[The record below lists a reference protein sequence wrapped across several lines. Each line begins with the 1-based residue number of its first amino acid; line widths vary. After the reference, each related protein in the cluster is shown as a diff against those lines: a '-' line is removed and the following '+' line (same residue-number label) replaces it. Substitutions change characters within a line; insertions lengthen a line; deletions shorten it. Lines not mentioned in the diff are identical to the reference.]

1 MSKITFRHSFHVL
14 LAKKALSQA
23 SSPPFSIFVRM
34 KNKLFVMSAASGAGK
49 TTLKDKVIGE
59 FPDIVYSISATTRS
73 PREGEVNGVHYFFKT
88 KEEFEKLIKENGLI
102 EWNEVHG
109 NYYGTPKFFVED
121 MLRQGKRVLFDLDV
135 FGKVNFDKVYPD
147 ATGILILPPSEEE
160 LERRLRGRGTD
171 SEEVIRLRLE
181 NAKKEMEF
189 AKTKGKYEYTIV
201 NDDLERAANELR
213 AILSQK

>member
-1 MSKITFRHSFHVL
+1 
-14 LAKKALSQA
+14 
-23 SSPPFSIFVRM
+23 M

-59 FPDIVYSISATTRS
+59 FPDIVYSISATTRA
-73 PREGEVNGVHYFFKT
+73 PREGEVDGVHYFFKT
-88 KEEFEKLIKENGLI
+88 KEEFEQMIKDDALVEYNL
-102 EWNEVHG
+102 VHG

-121 MLRQGKRVLFDLDV
+121 MLRQGKRVLFDIDV

-171 SEEVIRLRLE
+171 SEEVIQTRLR

-189 AKTKGKYEYTIV
+189 AKTQGKYEYTIV
-201 NDDLERAANELR
+201 NDDLEKAANELR
-213 AILSQK
+213 AILKGGN

>member
-1 MSKITFRHSFHVL
+1 M
-14 LAKKALSQA
+14 Q
-23 SSPPFSIFVRM
+23 
-34 KNKLFVMSAASGAGK
+34 NKLFVMSAASGAGK

-88 KEEFEKLIKENGLI
+88 KEEFEQMIKDDALVEYNL
-102 EWNEVHG
+102 VHG
-109 NYYGTPKFFVED
+109 NYYGTPKSFVED
-121 MLRQGKRVLFDLDV
+121 MLRQGKRVLFDIDV
-135 FGKVNFDKVYPD
+135 FGKVNFDKVYPE

-189 AKTKGKYEYTIV
+189 AKTKGKYEHVIV
-201 NDDLERAANELR
+201 NDDLEKAANELR
-213 AILSQK
+213 TILKG

>member
-1 MSKITFRHSFHVL
+1 
-14 LAKKALSQA
+14 
-23 SSPPFSIFVRM
+23 M

-59 FPDIVYSISATTRS
+59 FPDIVYSISATTRK

-88 KEEFEKLIKENGLI
+88 KEEFEKLIKEDGLI

-160 LERRLRGRGTD
+160 LERRLRGRSTD

-189 AKTKGKYEYTIV
+189 AKTKGKYEYTII
-201 NDDLERAANELR
+201 NDDLERAADELR
-213 AILSQK
+213 AILKQK

>member
-1 MSKITFRHSFHVL
+1 MR
-14 LAKKALSQA
+14 
-23 SSPPFSIFVRM
+23 
-34 KNKLFVMSAASGAGK
+34 NKLFVMSAASGAGK

-59 FPDIVYSISATTRS
+59 FPDIVYSISATTRK
-73 PREGEVNGVHYFFKT
+73 PREGEVDGVHYFFKT
-88 KEEFEKLIKENGLI
+88 KEEFEKLIKEDGLI

-121 MLRQGKRVLFDLDV
+121 MLRQGKRVIFDLDV

-201 NDDLERAANELR
+201 NDDLEKAANELR
-213 AILSQK
+213 AILSNR

>member
-1 MSKITFRHSFHVL
+1 
-14 LAKKALSQA
+14 
-23 SSPPFSIFVRM
+23 M

-59 FPDIVYSISATTRS
+59 FPDIVYSISATTRK

-88 KEEFEKLIKENGLI
+88 KEEFEKLIKEDGLI

-189 AKTKGKYEYTIV
+189 AKTKGKYEYIIV
-201 NDDLERAANELR
+201 NDDIEKAANELR
-213 AILSQK
+213 TILKG

>member
-1 MSKITFRHSFHVL
+1 MN
-14 LAKKALSQA
+14 
-23 SSPPFSIFVRM
+23 
-34 KNKLFVMSAASGAGK
+34 NKLFVMSAASGAGK

-59 FPDIVYSISATTRS
+59 FPDIVYSISATTRK
-73 PREGEVNGVHYFFKT
+73 PREGEVDGVHYFFKT
-88 KEEFEKLIKENGLI
+88 KEEFEKLIKEDGLI

-109 NYYGTPKFFVED
+109 NYYGTPKFFVEE

-147 ATGILILPPSEEE
+147 ATGILIMPPSTEE

-171 SEEVIRLRLE
+171 SEEVIQVRLA
-181 NAKKEMEF
+181 NAKKEIEF

-201 NDDLERAANELR
+201 NDDLEKAANELR
-213 AILSQK
+213 EILKLK

>member
-1 MSKITFRHSFHVL
+1 
-14 LAKKALSQA
+14 
-23 SSPPFSIFVRM
+23 M

-59 FPDIVYSISATTRS
+59 FPDIVYSISATTRK
-73 PREGEVNGVHYFFKT
+73 PREGEVDGVHYFFKT
-88 KEEFEKLIKENGLI
+88 KEEFEQMIKDDALVEYNL
-102 EWNEVHG
+102 VHG
-109 NYYGTPKFFVED
+109 NYYGTPKSFVED
-121 MLRQGKRVLFDLDV
+121 MLRQGKRVLFDIDV
-135 FGKVNFDKVYPD
+135 FGKVNFDKVYPE

-189 AKTKGKYEYTIV
+189 AKTKGKYEYIIV
-201 NDDLERAANELR
+201 NDDIEKAANELR
-213 AILSQK
+213 TILKG

>member
-1 MSKITFRHSFHVL
+1 
-14 LAKKALSQA
+14 
-23 SSPPFSIFVRM
+23 M

-59 FPDIVYSISATTRS
+59 FPDIVYSISATTRK

-88 KEEFEKLIKENGLI
+88 KEEFEKLIKEDGLI

-135 FGKVNFDKVYPD
+135 FGKVNFDKVYPE

-189 AKTKGKYEYTIV
+189 AKTKGKYEYIIV
-201 NDDLERAANELR
+201 NDDLEKAANELR
-213 AILSQK
+213 AILKGE

>member
-1 MSKITFRHSFHVL
+1 
-14 LAKKALSQA
+14 
-23 SSPPFSIFVRM
+23 M

-59 FPDIVYSISATTRS
+59 FPDIVYSISATTRK
-73 PREGEVNGVHYFFKT
+73 PREGEVDGVHYFFKT
-88 KEEFEKLIKENGLI
+88 KDEFEKLIKEDGLI

-121 MLRQGKRVLFDLDV
+121 MLRQGKRVIFDLDV

-171 SEEVIRLRLE
+171 SEDVIRLRLE

-189 AKTKGKYEYTIV
+189 AKTKGKYEYTII
-201 NDDLERAANELR
+201 NDDLEKAADELR
-213 AILSQK
+213 AILRNR

>member
-1 MSKITFRHSFHVL
+1 
-14 LAKKALSQA
+14 
-23 SSPPFSIFVRM
+23 M

-49 TTLKDKVIGE
+49 ATLKDKVIGE

-109 NYYGTPKFFVED
+109 NYYGTPKSFVED
-121 MLRQGKRVLFDLDV
+121 MLAQGKRVLFDLDV

>member
-1 MSKITFRHSFHVL
+1 
-14 LAKKALSQA
+14 
-23 SSPPFSIFVRM
+23 M

-59 FPDIVYSISATTRS
+59 FPDIVYSISATTRK
-73 PREGEVNGVHYFFKT
+73 PREGEVDGVHYFFKT
-88 KEEFEKLIKENGLI
+88 KKEFEKLIKEDGLI

-189 AKTKGKYEYTIV
+189 AKTKGKYEYTII
-201 NDDLERAANELR
+201 NDDLERAADELR
-213 AILSQK
+213 AILKQK